1 MRDARCAPFPT
12 LHRTLERFVAEEAST
27 LNTPMQQTQENFA
40 IEIGYYV
47 VADNIAITPADVLDY
62 RRAAPVKAIASRLLM
77 LEAEAGKA

>member
-1 MRDARCAPFPT
+1 
-12 LHRTLERFVAEEAST
+12 
-27 LNTPMQQTQENFA
+27 MQQTQENFA